1 MDDYDGPVGEYP
13 EIVIPFA
20 DGGYP
25 WRVNT
30 VSWAWPA
37 DEMAV
42 SPSSLRAMGI
52 NL

>member
-13 EIVIPFA
+13 EIHIPFD

-30 VSWAWPA
+30 VGWLVPT
-37 DEMAV
+37 DETFVAY
-42 SPSSLRAMGI
+42 RGFQF
-52 NL
+52 